1 MSSNE
6 LGNICEKSFPMKVLL
21 SKNTFFLIVIEA
33 RNAGIRVIVFHYFAF
48 MHTSA
53 LVFIYLYL
61 ANKLYSKF

>member
-21 SKNTFFLIVIEA
+21 SKNTFFCIIVIEA
-33 RNAGIRVIVFHYFAF
+33 RNAGIRVIVFYYFAF
-48 MHTSA
+48 MRTSV
-53 LVFIYLYL
+53 LVFIYL